1 MEKEIKCSLKK
12 HSEKKAITFCQ
23 ECNKYM
29 CNKCLQLH
37 SDLFDNHLL
46 LSLDKLNKDMFT
58 GICKEENHSLK
69 FEYFCYNHNQFCC
82 EKCISQSKYKGK
94 GNHFNC
100 NIVPL
105 EKIEARK
112 RIELKGNISILKHF
126 EKNINTNI
134 EDLKRVIE
142 KSYRDKENM
151 KLKIQKIFTQIRN
164 ALNKRED
171 QLLINIDKKFDRYL
185 IKKELLKEGIDLPKK
200 IKANLEKANIIDK
213 EWAKN
218 KLSLL
223 INDCSKIE
231 NDLSKINYTYNEI
244 NSINSNN

>member
-1 MEKEIKCSLKK
+1 MK
-12 HSEKKAITFCQ
+12 
-23 ECNKYM
+23 
-29 CNKCLQLH
+29 
-37 SDLFDNHLL
+37 
-46 LSLDKLNKDMFT
+46 
-58 GICKEENHSLK
+58 
-69 FEYFCYNHNQFCC
+69 
-82 EKCISQSKYKGK
+82 
-94 GNHFNC
+94 
-100 NIVPL
+100 
-105 EKIEARK
+105 
-112 RIELKGNISILKHF
+112 
-126 EKNINTNI
+126 KNINTNI

-142 KSYRDKENM
+142 KSDRDKENM

-223 INDCSKIE
+223 MNDYSKIE

-244 NSINSNN
+244 NSINSNNIQINFYPNDYEINQLLNTLKSFGKISHKEYKYSFKECPVNMEENKKYIVSGIDNTYEIFYGIW